1 LEKRRSNSSDANKLT
16 RTAIMPLSAHDANLW
31 STCGICEGRGFPM
44 IYIDATRV
52 NFGEL
57 PVREG
62 AISRAATP
70 QDVEVALA
78 ACDTS
83 IIAGQAMMCG

>member
-1 LEKRRSNSSDANKLT
+1 
-16 RTAIMPLSAHDANLW
+16 
-31 STCGICEGRGFPM
+31 M

-57 PVREG
+57 PVREA